1 MDIETKRT
9 YIGIRVAKA
18 QEDLATAQEML
29 RLEHWRGAI
38 NRAYY
43 AIFHTTS
50 AALLWLDI
58 ERSKHSGIQA
68 AFNQFLV
75 KPGMIEDEY
84 SQIYKETRDWRDEQ
98 DYKDLVRPLDQATT
112 TQIVY
117 DAERF
122 VTRLERYLRQVGA
135 IE

>member
-43 AIFHTTS
+43 AIFHSTS
-50 AALLWLDI
+50 AALLCLW
-58 ERSKHSGIQA
+58 G
-68 AFNQFLV
+68 
-75 KPGMIEDEY
+75 
-84 SQIYKETRDWRDEQ
+84 
-98 DYKDLVRPLDQATT
+98 
-112 TQIVY
+112 
-117 DAERF
+117 
-122 VTRLERYLRQVGA
+122 
-135 IE
+135 

>member
-29 RLEHWRGAI
+29 RLEHWR
-38 NRAYY
+38 
-43 AIFHTTS
+43 
-50 AALLWLDI
+50 
-58 ERSKHSGIQA
+58 
-68 AFNQFLV
+68 
-75 KPGMIEDEY
+75 
-84 SQIYKETRDWRDEQ
+84 DEQ

-112 TQIVY
+112 TQIVR

>member
-18 QEDLATAQEML
+18 REDLVTAQEML

-43 AIFHTTS
+43 AIFHITS
-50 AALLWLDI
+50 ATLLWLDI

-84 SQIYKETRDWRDEQ
+84 SQIYKEVRDWREEQ
-98 DYKDLVRPLDQATT
+98 DYKDLVRPLDQTATT
-112 TQIVY
+112 HVVR

-122 VTRLERYLRQVGA
+122 VTRLERYLHQVGA

>member
-1 MDIETKRT
+1 
-9 YIGIRVAKA
+9 
-18 QEDLATAQEML
+18 ML

-43 AIFHTTS
+43 AIFDSTS

-84 SQIYKETRDWRDEQ
+84 SQIYKEVRDWRDEQ

-112 TQIVY
+112 TQIVH